1 MGHVAFS
8 QKSTTKRSKKELIKP
23 IGLYASAF
31 IMLVAVVA
39 VGYQAP
45 SDDIRANVS
54 SSQASETA
62 EVSPIDIAIDEKIAT
77 DVAANLALQ
86 TNMPVAANVASLSI
100 SLEADKEVARVDSGA
115 IAKPQIVQAAA
126 DTRTIVTYK
135 AKAGDTVQQVAEKF
149 ELTPQTIKWANNMAS
164 DAIED
169 GRDIVIPPVD
179 GVVYVT
185 KQGDTAQSIAETYK
199 ASADRIVA
207 FNDLEEGIKPEVRII
222 IPDGELPEDQRP
234 GYQRPRPVTP
244 PAPAAA
250 PQPARNSSFN
260 ASSGNAYAFGN
271 CTWYAY
277 ERRAQLGRP
286 IGSFWGDA
294 TSWASSGAAAGFAVN
309 GSPAPGA
316 IMQNHGGLGH
326 VAIVESVGPDGSV
339 TFSDMNGVAGFNRV
353 GTKTVSAAE
362 AARFNYIH

>member
-1 MGHVAFS
+1 MTITTQKANRGSSNRVARLMGHVAFS

-234 GYQRPRPVTP
+234 GYQRPRTVTP

-260 ASSGNAYAFGN
+260 ASSGNA
-271 CTWYAY
+271 
-277 ERRAQLGRP
+277 
-286 IGSFWGDA
+286 
-294 TSWASSGAAAGFAVN
+294 
-309 GSPAPGA
+309 
-316 IMQNHGGLGH
+316 
-326 VAIVESVGPDGSV
+326 
-339 TFSDMNGVAGFNRV
+339 
-353 GTKTVSAAE
+353 
-362 AARFNYIH
+362 